1 MTEKPIDTT
10 PSPRVNYGG
19 SWSLKVPVKR
29 VLRGWSDST
38 FRNFKTG
45 FRTILPVRNRV

>member
-19 SWSLKVPVKR
+19 SWSLTVPVVR
-29 VLRGWSDST
+29 LLRGWSDPT

-45 FRTILPVRNRV
+45 FRTALTGRHQV